1 MFKQVGTSM
10 LTAQVNFSVIK
21 GKKNT
26 TRLPSDTHSSVFV
39 AKPGGSFT
47 IQLLPSCHTAD
58 ETKSNSCV
66 KINCHSVILPSL
78 LNITS

>member
-39 AKPGGSFT
+39 AKPAHSPYSYFPPV
-47 IQLLPSCHTAD
+47 IQQMRQRAIS
-58 ETKSNSCV
+58 V